1 MSQGE
6 AHRIV
11 EQYQNL
17 NDIVPKSNIYRGEFY
32 YADLSP
38 VLGSEQGGNRPVLV
52 IQNDVGN
59 AHSPTVIVASV
70 TSIFTKAKIPTHIEV
85 AAGMF
90 GLPKNSIILL
100 EQLRTID
107 KRRLKEKIG
116 TITREFQQRV
126 DDALKISLGLKA
138 F

>member
-1 MSQGE
+1 ME
-6 AHRIV
+6 NNV
-11 EQYQNL
+11 ESNYQNL
-17 NDIVPKSNIYRGEFY
+17 NDVVPKEKVLRGELY
-32 YADLSP
+32 YCDLSP

-59 AHSPTVIVASV
+59 AHSPTIIVASI

-85 AAGMF
+85 SAGMF
-90 GLPKNSIILL
+90 GLPKHSIILL

-107 KRRLKEKIG
+107 KRRLKDRIG
-116 TITREFQQRV
+116 VISREFQRKV
-126 DDALKISLGLKA
+126 DNALMISLGLKS